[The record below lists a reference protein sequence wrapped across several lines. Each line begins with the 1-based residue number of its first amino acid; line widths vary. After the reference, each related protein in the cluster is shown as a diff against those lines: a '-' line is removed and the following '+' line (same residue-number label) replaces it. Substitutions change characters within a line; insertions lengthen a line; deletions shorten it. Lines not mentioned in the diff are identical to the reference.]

1 MANEI
6 VEAENPLRKF
16 DADVLKSIGS
26 TSVDGTTPRSTFL
39 PGDMGEAMELA
50 KLMAASN
57 FVPPHMRSKAG
68 DCLAIVMQATRWGMD
83 PFAVGN
89 KTFFVNDRMAFE
101 SQLVNAVVNSSNAL
115 NGRLKVSWEGD
126 GNDLVCVVSGF
137 VKGDPDIK
145 TRRVP
150 IKNITTRNS
159 PLWKQDPE
167 QQLAYYATR
176 AWARLYTPEVLMGVY
191 TPDEVQEM
199 PPVDGGRLT
208 ATATRP
214 ALTSAMLASQANG
227 EAADKDYV
235 AASSYGR
242 INGIVDDEP
251 ETGRSDE
258 QHGDQHDGTDGNPAE
273 RKAAD
278 LISLTVSAENMDEL
292 ALVQAEAD
300 KHLPALPDELA
311 ARLTAAL
318 DAAEARILR
327 NQGD

>member
-26 TSVDGTTPRSTFL
+26 TSVEGTTPRSTFL

-126 GNDLVCVVSGF
+126 GNELVCIVSGF

-199 PPVDGGRLT
+199 PPVDGGKLT
-208 ATATRP
+208 GTPSRP
-214 ALTSAMLASQANG
+214 ALTSAMLASQAG
-227 EAADKDYV
+227 GDTAAED
-235 AASSYGR
+235 
-242 INGIVDDEP
+242 IVE
-251 ETGRSDE
+251 EGRSDE
-258 QHGDQHDGTDGNPAE
+258 QHGDQHDGTDGSPAE
-273 RKAAD
+273 RKAAEM
-278 LISLTVSAENMDEL
+278 IEVATSAANMEEL
-292 ALVQAEAD
+292 ESAQAEANR
-300 KHLPALPDELA
+300 HLPALPDDLA
-311 ARLTAAL
+311 ARVTAAF

-327 NQGD
+327 NQGE